1 MALRNI
7 RKEEDT
13 ILRKISK
20 PVDKITEKVKI
31 LIEDMID
38 TMNSANGVGLAAP
51 QVGILKRIYVVDV
64 GDGPIVFINPE
75 IIEQSGEETCQEGCL
90 SVPGKYGDVKRPAHV
105 KVQATNLEGEQ
116 FTIEGEGLLA
126 RAMCHELDHL
136 NGILFIDKAT
146 NIEEL

>member
-7 RKEEDT
+7 RKEEDA

-20 PVDKITEKVKI
+20 PIDKITDKIKI
-31 LIEDMID
+31 LVEDMIE

-51 QVGILKRIYVVDV
+51 QVGILKRIYIVDV

-75 IIEQSGEETCQEGCL
+75 IVEQSGEETCQEGCL
-90 SVPGKYGDVKRPAHV
+90 SVPGKYGDVTRPAHV
-105 KVQATNLEGEQ
+105 KVMATNLEGEQ
-116 FTIEGEGLLA
+116 FFIEGEGLLA

-136 NGILFIDKAT
+136 NGVLFIDKAT